1 MKLDPIFPAFVDRAN
16 RWLAGIGL
24 AGTALAWGLW
34 DWTMAGGFFVG
45 TLFHLLF
52 LLYMKH
58 AYIGW
63 EKKGKEPAYIGRMGA
78 SLLMGR
84 LFLEIALAA
93 VVIIWTPLHVI
104 GLLVGLL
111 TLFPASILAR

>member
-1 MKLDPIFPAFVDRAN
+1 MKLDPVFPAFVNRAN
-16 RWLAGIGL
+16 RWIALIGL
-24 AGTALAWGLW
+24 GGTAIGWWSWGW
-34 DWTMAGGFFVG
+34 AMGGGFFVG
-45 TLFHLLF
+45 ALFHLLF

-63 EKKGKEPAYIGRMGA
+63 EKKGKDAGYIGRMGA

-84 LFLEIALAA
+84 LFLEVALAA
-93 VVIIWTPLHVI
+93 AVLIWTPLHVI
-104 GLLVGLL
+104 GLLIGLL